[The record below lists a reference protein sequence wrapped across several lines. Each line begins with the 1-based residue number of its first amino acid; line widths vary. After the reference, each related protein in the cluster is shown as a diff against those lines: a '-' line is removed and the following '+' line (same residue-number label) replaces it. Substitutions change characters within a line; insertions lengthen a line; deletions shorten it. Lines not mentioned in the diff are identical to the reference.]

1 MSRLG
6 IISDLH
12 VDINGLFAQEL
23 SVLAAVLQKEGV
35 SQLHLA
41 GDIANKVDRALEVV
55 AFFEEAGFATSFNWG
70 NHEMADLKEEEIE
83 DYPYPAFLNF
93 KERPLTANKVLLGYN
108 GWYDYL
114 FATDYDLEKI
124 AKLKQLYWYDRMI
137 ARSASDPVVDAG
149 LRQRLK
155 LVLDRLQIEGK
166 EVILA
171 THFVPKKEF
180 IVYQTDPKYQRW
192 NELNAFLGSAELGE
206 LLDQYENIS
215 HCVFGHTHRRFS
227 DLTIENTCYSCR
239 PFGYYFE
246 WELTREFVFVNQLVA
261 EYAPMKLR
269 GILRR
274 HQEAFD
280 TYKKKHLAEEF
291 RRGMTI
297 IDY

>member
-1 MSRLG
+1 MSRLA

-12 VDINGLFAQEL
+12 VDINGFFEKEL
-23 SVLAAVLQKEGV
+23 SVLATVLRENGV
-35 SQLHLA
+35 NQLHLA
-41 GDIANKVDRALEVV
+41 GDIANKVTRALEVV
-55 AFFEEAGFATSFNWG
+55 TFFEAAGFPTSFNWG
-70 NHEMADLKEEEIE
+70 NHEMADLEEEEIE
-83 DYPYPAFLNF
+83 NYHNPAFLNF
-93 KERPLTANKVLLGYN
+93 QERPLTKNKVILGYN

-114 FATDYDLEKI
+114 FAIDYDLKKI

-137 ARSASDPVVDAG
+137 TRSHSDPFVDAD
-149 LRQRLK
+149 LCQRLK
-155 LVLDRLQIEGK
+155 QVLDRLQVEGK

-192 NELNAFLGSAELGE
+192 NELNAFLGSGELGE
-206 LLDQYENIS
+206 LLDRYENLS

-227 DLTIENTCYSCR
+227 DLTIGKTVYSCR

-246 WELTREFVFVNQLVA
+246 WELTREFVFINQLVT

-274 HQEAFD
+274 YQEEFEK
-280 TYKKKHLAEEF
+280 YKQEHLATEF